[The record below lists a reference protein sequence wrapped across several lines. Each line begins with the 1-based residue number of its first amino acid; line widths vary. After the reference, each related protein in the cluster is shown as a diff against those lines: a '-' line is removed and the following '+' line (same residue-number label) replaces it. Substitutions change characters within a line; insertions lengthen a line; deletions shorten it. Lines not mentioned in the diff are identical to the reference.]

1 MLNFVKN
8 RIYSN
13 IILIFFSLNL
23 ILCLNDSSIL
33 LIQFLGKNL
42 RKEYESDEY
51 IEPLWELDKR
61 DIPQKEVYNSST
73 FLNEWFYNGMY
84 SLINI
89 GNKQIEY
96 YINIE
101 NSKFS
106 IEKCN
111 INRVY
116 SESTITH
123 NYYYKPLQSEMY
135 LKKDNTI
142 GNDIFSFIG
151 DLRFKTNIKIGEKK
165 GEGLDFYFQEKDNDF
180 PLCGNFGL
188 NIKNDKIN
196 LISQLKQ
203 KNYIN
208 KNIWTLKYQNEEDG
222 IIILGTEP
230 HFYDNTNFY
239 MSQFCQIK
247 AIPNQSPE
255 TSWSFKMDEIRII
268 DKEKNK
274 FTLSEKKV
282 DFLIDRGLIIGTDEY
297 KNKIDEL
304 IFNDLIKEKICFLEK
319 NIFKDYE
326 KNIKDEY
333 YIYYCNYDS
342 FMGNEYTIKKTY
354 YNTFPSLEFYLKDSN
369 MTFSL
374 NKEHLFFKIYS
385 RLYFLV
391 AFKKSDSQNNIWKLG
406 EPFIS
411 HFQFTFDQEKKEL
424 GFYNPNLKKIPN
436 DIFMKNLGEEKMD
449 KKILQKNWHLFVII
463 VILFGLLVA
472 LAYFLGKKLNENRKK
487 RANELNDDDFDY
499 SSDKKNNDNDGLKEN
514 SLIVN

>member
-1 MLNFVKN
+1 M
-8 RIYSN
+8 
-13 IILIFFSLNL
+13 II
-23 ILCLNDSSIL
+23 
-33 LIQFLGKNL
+33 
-42 RKEYESDEY
+42 
-51 IEPLWELDKR
+51 
-61 DIPQKEVYNSST
+61 
-73 FLNEWFYNGMY
+73 
-84 SLINI
+84 
-89 GNKQIEY
+89 
-96 YINIE
+96 
-101 NSKFS
+101 
-106 IEKCN
+106 
-111 INRVY
+111 
-116 SESTITH
+116 
-123 NYYYKPLQSEMY
+123 
-135 LKKDNTI
+135 
-142 GNDIFSFIG
+142 
-151 DLRFKTNIKIGEKK
+151 
-165 GEGLDFYFQEKDNDF
+165 
-180 PLCGNFGL
+180 
-188 NIKNDKIN
+188 
-196 LISQLKQ
+196 
-203 KNYIN
+203 
-208 KNIWTLKYQNEEDG
+208 
-222 IIILGTEP
+222 
-230 HFYDNTNFY
+230 
-239 MSQFCQIK
+239 
-247 AIPNQSPE
+247 
-255 TSWSFKMDEIRII
+255 
-268 DKEKNK
+268 

-449 KKILQKNWHLFVII
+449 KKILQKNWHLFIII